1 VNTLIEVRSPIHG
14 EILKTYRKP
23 AEDEI
28 SATMKH
34 AREAF
39 SQWSR
44 IPIRERIRCV
54 HSLRNLIV
62 RRMDD
67 IAGHISEAT
76 GKTRTEAVLT
86 ELIPTL
92 EIMKYYEKKS
102 VSILRPERRK
112 TTWSFP
118 HSSSYVEY
126 HPLGVVLVLAPWNF
140 PFQLSVVPLIS
151 AVIAGNAVILK
162 PSELTLT
169 VGELI
174 EGLCLEAGFPP
185 HVVKTVCGDK
195 ETGERLV
202 QTCPDLIFLT
212 GSASTGAKVMEAAA
226 QSLIPVILELGG
238 KDPMI
243 VFEDAPFERA
253 VRGAVYGAFAN
264 AGQVCVSVER
274 VYVQESIYDRFVE
287 AAVGKTRDLRVG
299 ISEESDVGAMTSAHQ
314 ISIFNDQVDD
324 ALQKGA
330 RLLTERKTQ
339 GPFVN
344 MVVLKDVNH
353 TMKIMREETFGP
365 ALSVMAFKTEAEAVA
380 LANDSP
386 YGLNASVWTK
396 DIEKGKRVA
405 SRLQAG
411 NCAVNDVIKNVG
423 NPSLPFGG
431 TKRSGMGRYHGPEG
445 LRSFCRTLSV
455 MVNRGVALRE
465 PNWFPYGKELYE
477 SLRVYLD
484 MFFSDKAAVAKLRG
498 VWGYVRF
505 VRRMRKES
513 THGTSSSAT

>member
-1 VNTLIEVRSPIHG
+1 VDTFVDVRSPVRG

-23 AEDEI
+23 GQEQIRD
-28 SATMKH
+28 TMRH

-44 IPIRERIRCV
+44 TSISQRIRCV
-54 HSLRNLIV
+54 HSLRDLIV
-62 RRMDD
+62 QKMDD
-67 IAGHISEAT
+67 LAGHISEAT

-92 EIMKYYEKKS
+92 EIMKYYERKAE
-102 VSILRPERRK
+102 SILRRERRK
-112 TTWSFP
+112 TTRSFP
-118 HSSSYVEY
+118 HASSFVEY

-140 PFQLSVVPLIS
+140 PFQLSVVPVIS

-185 HVVKTVCGDK
+185 YVVKTVCGDR
-195 ETGERLV
+195 ETGEKLV
-202 QTCPDLIFLT
+202 QACPDLIFLT
-212 GSASTGAKVMEAAA
+212 GSASTGVKVMEAAA
-226 QSLIPVILELGG
+226 QNLIPVILELGG

-274 VYVQESIYDRFVE
+274 VYVQEPIYDRFLE
-287 AAVGKTRDLRVG
+287 AAVRMTRDLRIG

-314 ISIFNDQVDD
+314 IHVFNDHLDD

-330 RLLTERKTQ
+330 LLLTERKIQ
-339 GPFVN
+339 GPFVS
-344 MVVLKDVNH
+344 MVVLKNVNH
-353 TMKIMREETFGP
+353 TMKIMKEETFGP
-365 ALSVMAFKTEAEAVA
+365 ALPVMPFKTEAEAVA

-386 YGLNASVWTK
+386 FGLNASVWTT

-405 SRLQAG
+405 SQLQVG
-411 NCAVNDVIKNVG
+411 NCAVNDVIKNIG

-431 TKRSGMGRYHGPEG
+431 TKRSGIGRYHGPEG

-477 SLRVYLD
+477 SLRIYLD
-484 MFFSDKAAVAKLRG
+484 MFFSDKNAMAKLKG
-498 VWGYVRF
+498 VWGYIRF
-505 VRRMRKES
+505 VRKIKKES
-513 THGTSSSAT
+513 THDTSSSAT

>member
-1 VNTLIEVRSPIHG
+1 VDTLIEVRSPVRG

-23 AEDEI
+23 GQEEI
-28 SATMKH
+28 GDMMRH

-44 IPIRERIRCV
+44 TSISQRIRCV

-62 RRMDD
+62 RKMDAL
-67 IAGHISEAT
+67 AGHLSEAT
-76 GKTRTEAVLT
+76 GKTRTESVLT

-92 EIMKYYEKKS
+92 EIMKYYERKAE
-102 VSILRPERRK
+102 SILRRERRK
-112 TTWSFP
+112 TTLSFP
-118 HSSSYVEY
+118 HASSFVEY

-140 PFQLSVVPLIS
+140 PFQLSLVPLIS
-151 AVIAGNAVILK
+151 AVIAGNTVILK

-195 ETGERLV
+195 ETGEKFV
-202 QTCPDLIFLT
+202 QACPDLIFLT
-212 GSASTGAKVMEAAA
+212 GSASTGMKVMEAAA
-226 QSLIPVILELGG
+226 QNLIPVILELGG

-243 VFEDAPFERA
+243 VFEDALFERA

-274 VYVQESIYDRFVE
+274 VYVQEPIYDRFLE
-287 AAVGKTRDLRVG
+287 AVVRKTRDLRVG
-299 ISEESDVGAMTSAHQ
+299 ISEDSDVGAMTSAHQ
-314 ISIFNDQVDD
+314 TSIFNDHVDD

-330 RLLTERKTQ
+330 LLLTERKTQ
-339 GPFVN
+339 GVFVN

-353 TMKIMREETFGP
+353 TMKIMKEETFGP
-365 ALSVMAFKTEAEAVA
+365 ALPVMAFKTEAEAVA

-386 YGLNASVWTK
+386 FGLNASVWTR
-396 DIEKGKRVA
+396 DLEKGKRVA
-405 SRLQAG
+405 SQLQVG
-411 NCAVNDVIKNVG
+411 NCAVNDVIKNIG

-431 TKRSGMGRYHGPEG
+431 VKRSGMGRYHGPEG

-455 MVNRGVALRE
+455 MVNRGTALRE

-477 SLRVYLD
+477 SLRIYLD
-484 MFFSDKAAVAKLRG
+484 MFFSDKNAMAKLKG
-498 VWGYVRF
+498 VWGYIRF
-505 VRRMRKES
+505 VRKIKKES
-513 THGTSSSAT
+513 THDTSSSAT

>member
-1 VNTLIEVRSPIHG
+1 MNTLIEVRSPIRG

-23 AEDEI
+23 GQDEI
-28 SATMKH
+28 NDAMRQ

-44 IPIRERIRCV
+44 TSISERIRCV
-54 HSLRNLIV
+54 HALRNLIV
-62 RRMDD
+62 RRMDE
-67 IAGHISEAT
+67 IARHISEAT
-76 GKTRTEAVLT
+76 GKTQTEAVLT

-92 EIMKYYEKKS
+92 EIMKYYENKA

-118 HSSSYVEY
+118 HSSSFVEY
-126 HPLGVVLVLAPWNF
+126 HPLGVVLILAPWNF
-140 PFQLSVVPLIS
+140 PFQLSLVPLVS
-151 AVIAGNAVILK
+151 ALIAGNVTILK

-185 HVVKTVCGDK
+185 HVVKSAYGDK
-195 ETGERLV
+195 ETGEKFV
-202 QTCPDLIFLT
+202 QAHPDLIFLT
-212 GSASTGAKVMEAAA
+212 GSVSTGVEVMEAAA
-226 QSLIPVILELGG
+226 QNLIPVILELGG

-253 VRGAVYGAFAN
+253 VHGAVYGAFAN
-264 AGQVCVSVER
+264 AGQICVSVER
-274 VYVQESIYDRFVE
+274 VYVQESIYDLFVQG
-287 AAVGKTRDLRVG
+287 VVKKTRDLRVG
-299 ISEESDVGAMTSAHQ
+299 ISDESDVGAMTSAQQ
-314 ISIFNDQVDD
+314 IKIFNDHVDD

-330 RLLTERKTQ
+330 LLLTERKTD

-344 MVVLKDVNH
+344 MVVLKNVNH
-353 TMKIMREETFGP
+353 TMKIMKEETFGP
-365 ALSVMAFKTEAEAVA
+365 ALPVMAFKTEAEAVA
-380 LANDSP
+380 LANDSQF
-386 YGLNASVWTK
+386 GLNASVWTR
-396 DIEKGKRVA
+396 DIKKGKRVA
-405 SRLQAG
+405 SQLLVG
-411 NCAVNDVIKNVG
+411 NCAVNDVIKNIG

-465 PNWFPYGKELYE
+465 SNWFPYGKELYE

-484 MFFSDKAAVAKLRG
+484 MFFSDKNAMAKLQG

-505 VRRMRKES
+505 VRRIGKES
-513 THGTSSSAT
+513 THGKSSSTK